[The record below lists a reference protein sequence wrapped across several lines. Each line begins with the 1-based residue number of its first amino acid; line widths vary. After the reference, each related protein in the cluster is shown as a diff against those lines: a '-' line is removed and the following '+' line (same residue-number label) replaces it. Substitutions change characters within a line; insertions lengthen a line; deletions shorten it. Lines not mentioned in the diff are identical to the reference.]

1 MADTFLHTE
10 ICDMLGIRYPILQA
24 GMGGNAIRGAVSNP
38 ELAAAVSE
46 AGGLGVLGGAPWS
59 VEEFAHSVKVLKSLT
74 NKPFGVNLVFPGGD
88 AITGGSPEMLTAK
101 IPQEYKDFTQGI
113 LRKLKV
119 EKAAHK
125 PAPSHFFNL
134 TREVSLR
141 KLEIVLEE
149 RVSVLVYSLGDPGP
163 EVIDAA
169 HQAGITVIALA
180 GTVRQAVRLKAEG
193 VDAVVAVGY
202 EAGGHSGYIGT
213 LALVPQV
220 VDAVRPLPVLAGGG
234 ISDGRGVVAALAL
247 GAVGVW
253 VGTRFMTSHESA
265 TAPWMKKLALEATE
279 TSTTKSKFASGKPN
293 RHLRC
298 PWDDAWEEAAKK
310 PLPIPLQGLLFWDYF
325 ASVTEAQA
333 YEVSGETMGQ
343 GVGLIDSLKP
353 AKQILDD
360 MVAEAAQVH
369 KELGS
374 RFTAG

>member
-1 MADTFLHTE
+1 MGDTFLHTE
-10 ICDMLGIRYPILQA
+10 LCDMLGIRYPILQA

-74 NKPFGVNLVFPGGD
+74 SKPVGVNLVFPGGD
-88 AITGGSPEMLTAK
+88 AIAGGSAQALAAK
-101 IPQEYKDFTQGI
+101 IPQEYKEFTRDI
-113 LRKLKV
+113 LGELKV
-119 EKAAHK
+119 EEAERK
-125 PAPSHFFNL
+125 PEPPHLYL

-149 RVSVLVYSLGDPGP
+149 KVSVLVYSLGDPGP

-213 LALVPQV
+213 LALTPQV
-220 VDAVRPLPVLAGGG
+220 VDAVRPLPALAGGG
-234 ISDGRGVVAALAL
+234 ISDGRGLVAALAL
-247 GAVGVW
+247 GAAGVW
-253 VGTRFMTSHESA
+253 VGTRFMLSHESA
-265 TAPWMKKLALEATE
+265 TVPWMKQLALDATD
-279 TSTTKSKFASGKPN
+279 TSTVKSKFVSGKPN
-293 RHLRC
+293 RHLRS
-298 PWDDAWEEAAKK
+298 PWDDAWEEAARK

-325 ASVTEAQA
+325 ASVTEARA

-343 GVGLIDSLKP
+343 GVGLINEIRP
-353 AKQILDD
+353 AKQILED
-360 MVAEAAQVH
+360 MVAEAAEVY
-369 KELGS
+369 KELGG